1 MSNSRR
7 ERIEAMLAKEPSDQF
22 LRYSL
27 GLEFDKEGGHDR
39 SLELLQG
46 LMNDEPPHVPAFMM
60 AAQQLVKLQRVDEA
74 RNVFQRGIAAAREQ
88 GDAHAESEMTD
99 FLNQLAYRDE

>member
-1 MSNSRR
+1 
-7 ERIEAMLAKEPSDQF
+7 MLAKEPSDQF

-46 LMNDEPPHVPAFMM
+46 LMDDEPSHVPAFMM
-60 AAQQLVKLQRVDEA
+60 AAQQLIRLQRVDEA
-74 RNVFQRGIAAAREQ
+74 RKVFQQGIAAAREQ
-88 GDAHAESEMTD
+88 GDAHAESEMTE
-99 FLNQLAYRDE
+99 FLNQLA

>member
-7 ERIEAMLAKEPSDQF
+7 KRIEAMLVKEPSDQF

-27 GLEFDKEGGHDR
+27 GLEFDKEGDHDR
-39 SLELLQG
+39 SLELLRG